1 MNKKYDIPANMQ
13 IIIYAILLYIYIIM
27 ALNVLFSNRDRLFV
41 ISLYLGAYLTISAVR
56 HVFVKKKNLRYILA
70 IVELSLIL
78 SLVFIQH
85 SEDTLFLLLVVSA
98 DLVTGFSYIFS
109 VISSAVM
116 YICFIVSN
124 AASASFASS
133 DDMIS
138 YVFSRIGVFVLVFL
152 IMLFSKRQA
161 IQSMKMKDLLGELR
175 EKSAK
180 LEEMAIVKER
190 NRIAGEIHDTVGHTL
205 TAALIS
211 LEAGKMLIDRDNA
224 KAKEKI
230 EAARLQLKKGLEQV
244 RSSVKAIREENML
257 LGFEESFKAVLKQM
271 EKDMNISFVSR
282 TELNIKPMPFQ
293 YHVLLRILQESVTN
307 GIKHGGA
314 DKFTVELVNDEK
326 NIHMRIHDNGAGSE
340 KIIKGFGLA
349 NMEERVKELG
359 GSIEFQSEP
368 GNGFKTSV
376 NIPLGNE
383 VE

>member
-244 RSSVKAIREENML
+244 RSSVKAIREGNML